1 MAGVRHRCG
10 YSSGIDVPAVGT
22 RGGLSMGWKEGVNV
36 SFKSSDDCEEEIR
49 KLWTSCDLDVPGKLN
64 VVSEGLTRWSKHIT
78 AARFRR
84 TKALKRK
91 LDELNHRDPTSS
103 NLEEL
108 ILTKLDLNLEIDR
121 KERKWEQRA
130 RANWLSYGDRNT
142 AYFHKFASHRKKM
155 KEIKGLEDQAGI
167 LVNDESGIEAIATG
181 YFAQLFHSN
190 RSGSSYQ
197 ILAGINFVIT
207 TDMNNILLQQYT
219 NLFLPNE
226 RQWDIEKISNLFDPE
241 EAARILSIP
250 LATDEFDDELVWRY
264 ENSGF
269 YTVKSGH
276 KLLQRGIHTIHPSV
290 SDDLK
295 GNETDRLSLLAIKDQ
310 IKHDPFGRLMSWN
323 ESSHFCH
330 WLGVTGGRKHQRVV
344 QLSFN
349 DWELVG
355 RLGPDIGNMSFLRVI
370 DLQNNSFSDR
380 IPPELGLL
388 FRLQMLLLMYNKL
401 IGEIPVNVSRC
412 SRLQKLNVGDNN
424 LTGKLPVELGF
435 LSNLRELVL
444 QDNNLLGEIPS
455 SLVNISFLEVIYGS
469 SNNFQGGIPERVGQL
484 RRLKVFAL
492 GDNNLSG
499 SIPTSMY
506 NISSLTA
513 IDVILNRFRGSL
525 PHNLG
530 ETLPNLTYL
539 GLGGNQFTGLIPSSL
554 SNASNLNYF
563 DIGANNFAGRLPTFA
578 RQQNLQRLILDS

>member
-1 MAGVRHRCG
+1 M
-10 YSSGIDVPAVGT
+10 DTGT
-22 RGGLSMGWKEGVNV
+22 L
-36 SFKSSDDCEEEIR
+36 C
-49 KLWTSCDLDVPGKLN
+49 L
-64 VVSEGLTRWSKHIT
+64 
-78 AARFRR
+78 
-84 TKALKRK
+84 
-91 LDELNHRDPTSS
+91 
-103 NLEEL
+103 
-108 ILTKLDLNLEIDR
+108 
-121 KERKWEQRA
+121 
-130 RANWLSYGDRNT
+130 
-142 AYFHKFASHRKKM
+142 
-155 KEIKGLEDQAGI
+155 
-167 LVNDESGIEAIATG
+167 
-181 YFAQLFHSN
+181 
-190 RSGSSYQ
+190 
-197 ILAGINFVIT
+197 
-207 TDMNNILLQQYT
+207 
-219 NLFLPNE
+219 LFLLLAFQLPLC
-226 RQWDIEKISNLFDPE
+226 ISFLPE
-241 EAARILSIP
+241 
-250 LATDEFDDELVWRY
+250 
-264 ENSGF
+264 
-269 YTVKSGH
+269 
-276 KLLQRGIHTIHPSV
+276 
-290 SDDLK
+290 
-295 GNETDRLSLLAIKDQ
+295 NETDRLSLLAIKDQ
-310 IKHDPFGRLMSWN
+310 IKHDPFGRLKSWN

-349 DWELVG
+349 DWELAG

-444 QDNNLLGEIPS
+444 QDNHILGEIPS
-455 SLVNISFLEVIYGS
+455 SLANISFLEVIYGS
-469 SNNFQGGIPERVGQL
+469 SNNFQG
-484 RRLKVFAL
+484 
-492 GDNNLSG
+492 
-499 SIPTSMY
+499 
-506 NISSLTA
+506 
-513 IDVILNRFRGSL
+513 DVILNRFRGSL